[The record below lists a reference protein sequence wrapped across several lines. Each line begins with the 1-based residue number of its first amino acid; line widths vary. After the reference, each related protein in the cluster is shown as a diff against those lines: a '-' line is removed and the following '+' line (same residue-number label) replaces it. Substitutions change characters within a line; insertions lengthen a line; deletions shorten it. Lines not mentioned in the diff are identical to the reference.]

1 MFGSF
6 APTGGHE
13 CGPAYLLLAAH
24 GRVQDFFAH
33 GLLDCADSLV
43 PRSIAD
49 CLLELRVE
57 LADRQGVSTLHLL
70 YRIVELLLEPIQ
82 HFPRRTSAR
91 QHSVMVLE
99 SLRKLIGPGRR
110 AKDTGSRPEE

>member
-24 GRVQDFFAH
+24 GGVDHLFAH
-33 GLLDCADSLV
+33 RLLNGAHCLV
-43 PRSIAD
+43 ARPIAD

-70 YRIVELLLEPIQ
+70 YRVVELLLEPIH
-82 HFPRRTSAR
+82 HFPRRTRA
-91 QHSVMVLE
+91 QEPSVMEQE
-99 SLRKLIGPGRR
+99 SLQKLIGPGRR
-110 AKDTGSRPEE
+110 AKDTRSRS

>member
-70 YRIVELLLEPIQ
+70 YRIVELLLEPIH
-82 HFPRRTSAR
+82 HFSRRSSAR

-99 SLRKLIGPGRR
+99 LLRKLIGPGRR
-110 AKDTGSRPEE
+110 AKDTGSRPKE